1 MSLYTKR
8 KVQTLSK
15 LCLKKL
21 ENNPNLIIKPL
32 HKIPYFML
40 ETVVK
45 RCTPE
50 QLLKLEKYNE
60 SYRTETQELWKF
72 HCKEKFTDIRNEYD
86 EGKLDDVE
94 DWRDLYWK
102 RQRSEDARLE
112 RIKEKMKLSY
122 SKLEKTK
129 QKKSIK
135 VSENLRPHGRIQSVF
150 RSSSSSSGNSG
161 TRLKRNATLMQRARA
176 MAKRSSSNFD
186 FPIQNHSIS
195 SSSARPA
202 SRSPVS
208 RSPVTSSS
216 SSSARHGKSL
226 NNLKTKLSSKLAT
239 TTDIM
244 VKRKPVSS
252 SGSSDSKRQRTE
264 KKINTSSWDASSSFF
279 FKILI
284 FTIRI

>member
-8 KVQTLSK
+8 TVQSLSK

-32 HKIPYFML
+32 KNIPYFLL
-40 ETVVK
+40 ESVVK

-50 QLLKLEKYNE
+50 QLLKFEKFNK
-60 SYRTETQELWKF
+60 SYRSETQDLWKF
-72 HCKEKFTDIRNEYD
+72 HCKERFTDIRNEID
-86 EGKLDDVE
+86 EGKLDEVE

-102 RQRSEDARLE
+102 RQKTEDARLE

-135 VSENLRPHGRIQSVF
+135 LSENLRPQRAN
-150 RSSSSSSGNSG
+150 RSSFSSTYSSSSGSSMKV
-161 TRLKRNATLMQRARA
+161 KRNATLMQKARA
-176 MAKRSSSNFD
+176 IAKRSSANFD

-195 SSSARPA
+195 SGSGIRSATRSPI

-208 RSPVTSSS
+208 RSPVLTSSAS
-216 SSSARHGKSL
+216 RHGKSL
-226 NNLKTKLSSKLAT
+226 SSLKSKLSSKT
-239 TTDIM
+239 TSSSDIM
-244 VKRKPVSS
+244 LKRKPVSS
-252 SGSSDSKRQRTE
+252 SVGDNKRQKTE

-279 FKILI
+279 SNF
-284 FTIRI
+284 